1 MRNSAITTGQL
12 KKIHTLL
19 NQAGLMKHKAEL
31 VYSYSGGRTTSSRE
45 LTSTEAK
52 ALIVR
57 LDSNDERQKTIRC
70 IWRLAFECGIV
81 YGSDD
86 LNMNI
91 NSGKLDAFCKTRG
104 TVKKALSAQSLEEL
118 KRTHR
123 QFESIYKRSQ
133 DRKRKDQYIEDLRE
147 GLRVCTE
154 NEEYEKS
161 SILHKELELLTN
173 KTNKKRNERIFIK

>member
-1 MRNSAITTGQL
+1 MKHNGITPGQL
-12 KKIHTLL
+12 KKLHTLL

-45 LTSTEAK
+45 LTSAEVK
-52 ALIVR
+52 ALIGY
-57 LDSNDERQKTIRC
+57 LESNDERQKTIRC
-70 IWRLAFECGIV
+70 IWRLAFDCGII
-81 YGSDD
+81 YGSDSLD
-86 LNMNI
+86 MSI
-91 NSGKLDAFCKTRG
+91 NAGKLDMFCKTRG
-104 TVKKALSAQSLEEL
+104 TVKKALSAQSPAEL

-133 DRKRKDQYIEDLRE
+133 ERKQREQYIEDLRE
-147 GLRVCTE
+147 GLRICNE

-173 KTNKKRNERIFIK
+173 KTKKKRNERIFVE